1 MKNFK
6 KTIAI
11 GVTALTLGATS
22 IAAFAASQ
30 YATPA
35 EAVAGMTGRSVES
48 VVAEKSENGTT
59 YGSMASD
66 AGVLEEF
73 KAQMLEMKKENLS
86 AQVAAGD
93 MTQEKADEIIA
104 ALEENMAD
112 CDGTGGAQIGKALG
126 ARFGSNGSGF
136 GNCGENCGAG
146 TGEGQG
152 RGQGGGRGMGVGG
165 MRLQDGSCY
174 TNA

>member
-1 MKNFK
+1 
-6 KTIAI
+6 
-11 GVTALTLGATS
+11 
-22 IAAFAASQ
+22 
-30 YATPA
+30 
-35 EAVAGMTGRSVES
+35 MTGRSVES

-59 YGSMASD
+59 YGSMASSH

-93 MTQEKADEIIA
+93 MTQEKADEFIA

-112 CDGTGGAQIGKALG
+112 CDGTDGAQIGKALG
-126 ARFGSNGSGF
+126 ARLGSNGSEF

-146 TGEGQG
+146 IGEGQG

-174 TNA
+174 TNAE